1 MLLKARETVKLLEV
15 DEINL
20 EAMRDRRDQLMPFVK
35 PSSEWWH

>member
-1 MLLKARETVKLLEV
+1 MLLKARETVKLLEI

-20 EAMRDRRDQLMPFVK
+20 EAMRDRCDQLMPFVK